1 MNHLSIIFVNT
12 NTLSLDSL
20 LSSSFLSDDNLFEI
34 NHYKVEESKKEKAC
48 SFILKNKYVKEYL
61 VNEFGKPI
69 SENCFFNVSH
79 SHGVVVFVKSDTP
92 IGIDIEKIR
101 PVKEDLIDYISSYE
115 EKEYIKD
122 DKTFFEVWTNKEA
135 IVKSIGTGINC
146 KISDIPSLPINSIR
160 KFKDKVFYSK
170 TIIYLD
176 YVITVSKVG
185 DTPFEIEISEERV

>member
-34 NHYKVEESKKEKAC
+34 NRYKVEESKKEKAC
-48 SFILKNKYVKEYL
+48 SFILKNKYVKEYSI
-61 VNEFGKPI
+61 NEFGKPI
-69 SENCFFNVSH
+69 SDKCFFNVSH

-101 PVKEDLIDYISSYE
+101 PAKEDLIDYISSKE

-135 IVKSIGTGINC
+135 IVKSIGTGI
-146 KISDIPSLPINSIR
+146 KERISEIPSLPINSIR
-160 KFKDKVFYSK
+160 RYKDKTFYNK
-170 TIIYLD
+170 TIRYLD
-176 YVITVSKVG
+176 YVVTVSKEG
-185 DTPFEIEISEERV
+185 ETPIELEIVEEIL